1 MNTFLV
7 IAAVMAAIA
16 AAAVALPLLRDRQSR
31 RLGAL
36 LAVMVIGASAGLYP
50 LWSNWNWHA
59 PAQAEAAA
67 GPDVAAMVAKL
78 EKRLQDQPNDPAGWL
93 MLGRS
98 YLTLNRLDEAI
109 VAYDRAHQLD
119 AKSADAAMGLGEA
132 MSLRA
137 GGDITP
143 QAAQL
148 FEDALALAPGNPKA
162 LLYAGFAAA
171 VRGDRALARTRW
183 QALKAL
189 NPPPQIVQM
198 LDARIAELGAPPGS
212 PAAGGAADTASPGSG
227 APPAETS
234 APPAGTSASTG
245 PSSPAEVTVNISIA
259 PALKSRLVS
268 EAPLFVFAREPG
280 SRGPPLAAKRLTSTA
295 IGTQVH
301 LSQADSM
308 LPGRVLAKGQQVSI
322 TARVSFS
329 GQPVPSAG
337 DLYGELSYDVGRDG
351 VRNLVIDRVAE

>member
-78 EKRLQDQPNDPAGWL
+78 EKRLQDEPNDPAGWSRL
-93 MLGRS
+93 CRS

-109 VAYDRAHQLD
+109 VAYDHAHQLD
-119 AKSADAAMGLGEA
+119 PKNAEAAMGLGEA

-148 FEDALALAPGNPKA
+148 FEDALALAPANPKA
-162 LLYAGFAAA
+162 LLYGGFAAA
-171 VRGDRALARTRW
+171 VRGDRDIARTRW
-183 QALKAL
+183 QALKNL
-189 NPPPQIVQM
+189 NPPPQIMQM
-198 LDARIAELGAPPGS
+198 LDARIAELGAPAGS
-212 PAAGGAADTASPGSG
+212 SAAGAT
-227 APPAETS
+227 AET
-234 APPAGTSASTG
+234 PPAGTSASPAGTNASAGGFQRRGG
-245 PSSPAEVTVNISIA
+245 PVKI
-259 PALKSRLVS
+259 RVS
-268 EAPLFVFAREPG
+268 
-280 SRGPPLAAKRLTSTA
+280 PPLQS
-295 IGTQVH
+295 
-301 LSQADSM
+301 
-308 LPGRVLAKGQQVSI
+308 PP
-322 TARVSFS
+322 SFAS
-329 GQPVPSAG
+329 
-337 DLYGELSYDVGRDG
+337 
-351 VRNLVIDRVAE
+351 

>member
-16 AAAVALPLLRDRQSR
+16 AGAVALPLLRDRQSR
-31 RLGAL
+31 LLGAL

-59 PAQAEAAA
+59 PAQSEAAA

-78 EKRLQDQPNDPAGWL
+78 EKRLQDQPDDPKGWL

-109 VAYDRAHQLD
+109 VAYDHAHQLD
-119 AKSADAAMGLGEA
+119 SRSADAAMGLGEA

-148 FEDALALAPGNPKA
+148 FEDALALAPDNPKA

-189 NPPPQIVQM
+189 NPPPQIVEM
-198 LDARIAELGAPPGS
+198 LDARIADLGPASGVS
-212 PAAGGAADTASPGSG
+212 AAGGTADTSPPSASASPAG
-227 APPAETS
+227 TS
-234 APPAGTSASTG
+234 ASPAGTSASTG
-245 PSSPAEVTVNISIA
+245 TSSGAEVTVNISIA

-280 SRGPPLAAKRLTSTA
+280 TRGPPLAAKRLTSTA

-301 LSQADSM
+301 LSSADSM

>member
-59 PAQAEAAA
+59 PTQAEAAA

-109 VAYDRAHQLD
+109 VAYDHAHQLD

-198 LDARIAELGAPPGS
+198 LDARIAELGAPP
-212 PAAGGAADTASPGSG
+212 AG
-227 APPAETS
+227 TS
-234 APPAGTSASTG
+234 ASPAGTSASTG
-245 PSSPAEVTVNISIA
+245 ASSAAEVTVNISIA

>member
-7 IAAVMAAIA
+7 VAAVMAAIA
-16 AAAVALPLLRDRQSR
+16 AVAVALPLLRDRQSR
-31 RLGAL
+31 LLGAL

-59 PAQAEAAA
+59 PAQSEAGA

-78 EKRLQDQPNDPAGWL
+78 EKHMQDQPDDLKGWL

-98 YLTLNRLDEAI
+98 YLALNRLDDAV
-109 VAYDRAHQLD
+109 VAYDHAHRLD
-119 AKSADAAMGLGEA
+119 SKNVDAAMGLGEA

-137 GGDITP
+137 GGEITP
-143 QAAQL
+143 SAAQL
-148 FEDALALAPGNPKA
+148 FEQALGLAPANPKA
-162 LLYAGFAAA
+162 LLYGGFAAA

-183 QALKAL
+183 QALKDL

-198 LDARIAELGAPPGS
+198 LDARIAELG
-212 PAAGGAADTASPGSG
+212 
-227 APPAETS
+227 PPAGS
-234 APPAGTSASTG
+234 FAAPGTANAAPAGTSASPAGTSTSAEG
-245 PSSPAEVTVNISIA
+245 LLISGAEVTVNISIA
-259 PALKSRLVS
+259 PALKSRLAS

-295 IGTQVH
+295 IGTEVH
-301 LSQADSM
+301 LSPADSM
-308 LPGRVLAKGQQVSI
+308 MPGRVLVRGQQVSI

-329 GQPVPSAG
+329 GQPVPSTG

>member
-59 PAQAEAAA
+59 PAQSEAAA
-67 GPDVAAMVAKL
+67 GPDV
-78 EKRLQDQPNDPAGWL
+78 
-93 MLGRS
+93 
-98 YLTLNRLDEAI
+98 
-109 VAYDRAHQLD
+109 
-119 AKSADAAMGLGEA
+119 AAMGLGEA

-198 LDARIAELGAPPGS
+198 LDARIAELGPPSGI
-212 PAAGGAADTASPGSG
+212 PAAGGAADTSSPGSG
-227 APPAETS
+227 APPA
-234 APPAGTSASTG
+234 G
-245 PSSPAEVTVNISIA
+245 
-259 PALKSRLVS
+259 
-268 EAPLFVFAREPG
+268 
-280 SRGPPLAAKRLTSTA
+280 
-295 IGTQVH
+295 
-301 LSQADSM
+301 
-308 LPGRVLAKGQQVSI
+308 
-322 TARVSFS
+322 
-329 GQPVPSAG
+329 
-337 DLYGELSYDVGRDG
+337 
-351 VRNLVIDRVAE
+351 

>member
-1 MNTFLV
+1 MDTFLIV
-7 IAAVMAAIA
+7 AALMAAIA
-16 AAAVALPLLRDRQSR
+16 AGAVALPLLRHRQSR
-31 RLGAL
+31 LLGAL
-36 LAVMVIGASAGLYP
+36 LAVTVIGASAGLYP

-59 PAQAEAAA
+59 PAQTEAGA

-78 EKRLQDQPNDPAGWL
+78 EKRLQDQPDYLEGWL

-98 YLTLNRLDEAI
+98 YLTLNRLDDAV
-109 VAYDRAHQLD
+109 VAYDHAYRLD
-119 AKSADAAMGLGEA
+119 SKNVDAAMGLGEA

-143 QAAQL
+143 RAAQL
-148 FEDALALAPGNPKA
+148 FEEALGLAPGNPKA

-183 QALKAL
+183 QTLKNL

-198 LDARIAELGAPPGS
+198 LDARIAELGPSAGS
-212 PAAGGAADTASPGSG
+212 AAGGTANAA
-227 APPAETS
+227 
-234 APPAGTSASTG
+234 PAGTSASPAGTSTPAG
-245 PSSPAEVTVNISIA
+245 GLKGAEVTVNISIA

-280 SRGPPLAAKRLTSTA
+280 GQGPPRAAKRLTSPA
-295 IGTQVH
+295 IGTQIH
-301 LSQADSM
+301 LSAADSM
-308 LPGRVLAKGQQVSI
+308 LPGRALTKGRRVSI

-329 GQPVPSAG
+329 GQPLPTAG
-337 DLYGELSYDVGRDG
+337 DLYGEVTYDVGQ
-351 VRNLVIDRVAE
+351 E